1 MNGKISREYLVHLLR
16 SADFLEYAAKHSSRT
31 NIPKINREALL
42 GYETLLP
49 PISEQRRIAA
59 VLDKAD
65 AIRRK
70 RQEGIRMTEELLR
83 STFAV
88 MVGPGNLD
96 YLGWTA
102 YRIEELAAPSPG
114 SMRTG
119 PFGSTLLHS
128 EFVDEGVAVL
138 GIDNAVRN
146 RFTWS
151 ERRFISM
158 DRYEELKRYTAYPG
172 DVIITIMGTMGR
184 SAVLPDDLPTAI
196 TTKHLATITV
206 NRALISPEIF
216 SQSIYL
222 NPLVLAQI
230 KSARRG
236 AIMDGLNL
244 GIIKKLKIHVP
255 PMEQQEKYQIV
266 RRKILEALASRVRGL
281 SESADLFQ
289 SLVQRAF
296 RGEL

>member
-1 MNGKISREYLVHLLR
+1 
-16 SADFLEYAAKHSSRT
+16 
-31 NIPKINREALL
+31 
-42 GYETLLP
+42 
-49 PISEQRRIAA
+49 
-59 VLDKAD
+59 
-65 AIRRK
+65 
-70 RQEGIRMTEELLR
+70 
-83 STFAV
+83 
-88 MVGPGNLD
+88 
-96 YLGWTA
+96 
-102 YRIEELAAPSPG
+102 
-114 SMRTG
+114 
-119 PFGSTLLHS
+119 
-128 EFVDEGVAVL
+128 
-138 GIDNAVRN
+138 
-146 RFTWS
+146 
-151 ERRFISM
+151 M

-184 SAVLPDDLPTAI
+184 SAVLPDDLPTSI